1 MNEARALTDDFF
13 VAESLLALPP
23 FGIFVIRGATDELQ
37 VRARTA
43 HTLGGARVRTV
54 NLGF

>member
-37 VRARTA
+37 VHERID
-43 HTLGGARVRTV
+43 V
-54 NLGF
+54 GFLDF